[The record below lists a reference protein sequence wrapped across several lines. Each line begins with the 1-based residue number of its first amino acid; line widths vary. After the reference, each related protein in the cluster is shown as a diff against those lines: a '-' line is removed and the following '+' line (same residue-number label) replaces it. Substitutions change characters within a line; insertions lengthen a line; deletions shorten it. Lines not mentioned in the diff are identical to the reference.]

1 MSNNVEYY
9 FRSKRCNPSEEL
21 NVDSVA
27 SVGVS
32 GVNGFQQWRSHRM
45 QRQGQESSIW
55 VAVTDE
61 DTRVHGHTHKHT
73 HTQNTGDSWREIV
86 WV

>member
-1 MSNNVEYY
+1 
-9 FRSKRCNPSEEL
+9 
-21 NVDSVA
+21 
-27 SVGVS
+27 
-32 GVNGFQQWRSHRM
+32 M